1 MNDEHKTNTCE
12 SESTEE
18 KQKIPQQKSSIIL
31 TRDQRVELRIETA
44 LDGLG
49 IMNCIIF

>member
-1 MNDEHKTNTCE
+1 MNNEYKTTTCE

-18 KQKIPQQKSSIIL
+18 KQKVPQQKSSIIL

-49 IMNCIIF
+49 IISNVI